1 MKKTWTKV
9 LALLCAATACAPIA
23 GCGGGGDNGIDNT
36 KTQLFVFNYDGGVG
50 HKWLDAVVA
59 RFEKDFAETEFTE
72 GKKGVQIHQRNDR
85 TSIEQLVA
93 KMSTSREE
101 VFFAENVNYYN
112 CIAEG
117 AFLDITDIMEKPLT
131 EYGETESIVDKLY
144 PDQRDFYQAS
154 NGRYYAM
161 PHAQSPT
168 LITYDA
174 DLFDKHFLFFDQEG
188 ELTKRST
195 DEGKSYGADN
205 LPGTYDDGLPATY
218 EEFYTLCDT
227 MIGRGIAPMTWS
239 GMYEFYMTRFSA
251 QLRADFDGAEADVA
265 YNLNGTM
272 SKLVDTIDEDGNVTY
287 KDPVTIVDNTN
298 GYEIF
303 SSASYYYT
311 FKFFEDIYTNEYYFS
326 KSFNTSVS
334 HTDAQKNFLL
344 SRFSSK
350 VQDIGMLVEGLYWVN
365 ESSSAF
371 ADMESYANSS
381 LQERNLR
388 IMPLPKATGAQVGE
402 QTTVVDSLNQMA
414 FISAYIDEDKKELA
428 KTFLRY
434 CETQKSLEEFVQT
447 TNLTRNF
454 KVDYSNIY
462 DDLAPYTQSII
473 DFLGGVRYLMPASDN
488 PIFQKNYTALAD
500 DYQMGTISDPD
511 PMIAIKSGKTAEQ
524 LFNAFRSKY
533 NANTWK
539 DIL

>member
-23 GCGGGGDNGIDNT
+23 GCGGGDSGIDSSR
-36 KTQLFVFNYDGGVG
+36 TQLFVFNYDGGVG

-59 RFEKDFAETEFTE
+59 RFEADYAETEFTE
-72 GKKGVQIHQRNDR
+72 GKKGVQVIQRNDR

-101 VFFAENVNYYN
+101 VFFAEGVNYYS

-117 AFLDITDIMEKPLT
+117 AFLDITDVMENPLS
-131 EYGETESIVDKLY
+131 EYGETANIVDKLY
-144 PDQRDFYQAS
+144 PDQRDFYQAA
-154 NGRYYAM
+154 NGKYYAM

-174 DLFDKHFLFFDQEG
+174 DLFDKHALFFDQEG

-195 DEGKSYGADN
+195 DEGKSYGVDN
-205 LPGTYDDGLPATY
+205 LPDTYDDGLPATY
-218 EEFYTLCDT
+218 EEFYLLCAT
-227 MIGRGIAPMTWS
+227 MAGRGIAPLNWS
-239 GMYEFYMTRFSA
+239 GMYEFYTTRFAA
-251 QLRADFDGAEADVA
+251 QLRADFDGAEAHVVYD
-265 YNLNGTM
+265 LNGTM
-272 SKLVDTIDEDGNVTY
+272 STLVDRIEDDGTVVY
-287 KDPVTIVDNTN
+287 KDPVTIVDEQN
-298 GYEIF
+298 GYEVF
-303 SSASYYYT
+303 NSAGYYYT
-311 FKFFEDIYTNEYYFS
+311 FKFFEEIYNNEYYFS
-326 KSFNTSVS
+326 KAFNEAVS

-344 SRFSSK
+344 SRFSPK
-350 VQDIGMLVEGLYWVN
+350 IQDIGMLVEGLYWVN

-371 ADMESYANSS
+371 TDMESYANSS
-381 LQERNLR
+381 LKERNLR
-388 IMPLPKATGAQVGE
+388 IMPLPKATKEQVGQ

-434 CETQKSLEEFVQT
+434 CATQKSLEEFVQT

-462 DDLAPYTQSII
+462 DDLAPYTQSVI
-473 DFLGGVRYLMPASDN
+473 DFLGDVRYLMPASDN
-488 PIFQKNYTALAD
+488 QIFQKNYTAFID
-500 DYQMGTISDPD
+500 KYQMGTIADPH
-511 PMIAIKSGKTAEQ
+511 PMIAIKGGKSAKE
-524 LFNAFRSKY
+524 LFNAFSKKY
-533 NANTWK
+533 NATTWSNL
-539 DIL
+539 I